1 MKCSQC
7 GAQVDGDFCPYCG
20 ATSETKA
27 EEIVN
32 EQPIIAHYSNTVNTV
47 VKPQNLYIRNG
58 GFG

>member
-32 EQPIIAHYSNTVNTV
+32 EQPIIAHYNNTVNTV
-47 VKPQNLYIRNG
+47 VT
-58 GFG
+58 